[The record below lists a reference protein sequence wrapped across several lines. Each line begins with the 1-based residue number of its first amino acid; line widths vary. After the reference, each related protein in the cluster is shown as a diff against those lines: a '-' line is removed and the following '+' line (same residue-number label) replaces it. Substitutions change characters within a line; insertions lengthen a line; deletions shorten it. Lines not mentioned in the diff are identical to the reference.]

1 LICQVSSVCKH
12 THFHRL
18 ILHHITVIHAY
29 KMLVTPLWDRQNNKD
44 TQLKFCSGDVLQQVL
59 EKNGVGNFDT
69 LIKVLSGLA
78 DERVE
83 DCEYIQVKKTF
94 AYSGVFTGHVLRI
107 KKQCQDAKCVVIQW
121 ADKETN
127 SYTIKQA
134 ISFINASASEQN
146 KDAVSKKLQLAENTL
161 NVHPC
166 PSLHDLHILPFFLL
180 SHATSRHIISD
191 SDAIAQSHGL
201 HFFVFTGTA
210 HAHGSA

>member
-1 LICQVSSVCKH
+1 
-12 THFHRL
+12 
-18 ILHHITVIHAY
+18 
-29 KMLVTPLWDRQNNKD
+29 MLVTSLWDLQNNKD

-69 LIKVLSGLA
+69 LIEVLSGLA
-78 DERVE
+78 DDRVE
-83 DCEYIQVKKTF
+83 DCEFIQVKRTF
-94 AYSGVFTGHVLRI
+94 PKYGVFTGHVLRI
-107 KKQCQDAKCVVIQW
+107 EKQCQDAKCVVIEWKDQQI
-121 ADKETN
+121 K

-134 ISFINASASEQN
+134 ISFIDASASEQN

-180 SHATSRHIISD
+180 SHAKSRHIISD

-201 HFFVFTGTA
+201 HLFCVYRNCARSRLCVTRITRNSGLNFRTQ
-210 HAHGSA
+210 H

>member
-1 LICQVSSVCKH
+1 
-12 THFHRL
+12 
-18 ILHHITVIHAY
+18 VIDAY
-29 KMLVTPLWDRQNNKD
+29 NMLVTPLWDLQNNKN

-69 LIKVLSGLA
+69 LIEVLSGLA
-78 DERVE
+78 DKRFE
-83 DCEYIQVKKTF
+83 DCEYIQVKRTF
-94 AYSGVFTGHVLRI
+94 PNSGVFTGHVRRI
-107 KKQCQDAKCVVIQW
+107 KKQCQEAKCVVIEW
-121 ADKETN
+121 ADGVEK
-127 SYTIKQA
+127 SYTTKTA

-166 PSLHDLHILPFFLL
+166 PSLDDLHILPFFLL

-201 HFFVFTGTA
+201 HFFCVCRNCARSRLCVTRIRRNSGLNFGTQ
-210 HAHGSA
+210 H